1 MSQEQRRLVEIMRST
16 VADYG
21 DVLRA
26 RDAYAGGMQWLT
38 AKGNQYLTRY
48 RQDPLSG
55 DKKAISLGRR
65 TPETERIHDAFMKER
80 AELDARIA
88 ELRPAMAEQA
98 RMAKALRLSRA
109 PTAVG
114 GVLRAIGTSDLLDR
128 VTLVG
133 EASVYA
139 YENEMTSLLPR
150 DVLPDDGL
158 DLLVADVR
166 AADLI
171 DELVAVLRRAK
182 IPVTR
187 KRTRGNGAAEL
198 RTEED
203 LKIRL
208 FTSSSIERMVDDYES
223 HSAGHAPRWASEQ
236 TPIRSVVIDRSGR
249 AANIS
254 VLEPRAW
261 AILRCVVLDME
272 EMSATRH
279 ESSSDLVSATA
290 RLIQDRWPDPF
301 AEEIYGFGPLR
312 EALEGEEFPPA
323 TPWNVPNAFYFI

>member
-1 MSQEQRRLVEIMRST
+1 MFAVPMSREQRRLVESMRST
-16 VADYG
+16 FADYG

-38 AKGNQYLTRY
+38 AKGQQYLTRY

-55 DKKAISLGRR
+55 DKKAVSLGRR
-65 TPETERIHDAFMKER
+65 TAETEKIHDAFMKER

-88 ELRPAMAEQA
+88 ELRPVMAEQA
-98 RMAKALRLSRA
+98 RMAKALRLARA
-109 PTAVG
+109 PSEVG
-114 GVLRAIGTSDLLDR
+114 VVLRAIGTSDLLDH

-133 EASVYA
+133 EASIYA

-150 DVLPDDGL
+150 EVLPDEGL
-158 DLLVADVR
+158 DLLVAGVH
-166 AADLI
+166 AADSI

-182 IPVTR
+182 IPVR
-187 KRTRGNGAAEL
+187 PGRARGNDAAEL
-198 RTEED
+198 RTEEN

-249 AANIS
+249 AASVS

-272 EMSATRH
+272 EMSMGRREA
-279 ESSSDLVSATA
+279 SSELVSATA
-290 RLIQDRWPDPF
+290 RMIQDRWPDPF
-301 AEEIYGFGPLR
+301 VEEQVCGFAPLR
-312 EALEGEEFPPA
+312 DAVEGEEFPPS
-323 TPWNVPNAFYFI
+323 PRI

>member
-48 RQDPLSG
+48 RQDPLTG
-55 DKKAISLGRR
+55 DKKAGSLGRR
-65 TPETERIHDAFMKER
+65 TPETEKIYDAFMKER
-80 AELDARIA
+80 GELDARIA

-109 PTAVG
+109 PSEVG

-139 YENEMTSLLPR
+139 YENEMTSFLPR

-158 DLLVADVR
+158 DLLVADL
-166 AADLI
+166 ASADLL

-187 KRTRGNGAAEL
+187 KRAKGDVAEL
-198 RTEED
+198 RTD
-203 LKIRL
+203 DNLKIRL
-208 FTSSSIERMVDDYES
+208 LTSSSIERLVDDYES
-223 HSAGHAPRWASEQ
+223 DAAAHARRWASEQ
-236 TPIRSVVIDRSGR
+236 PPIRSVVIDRSGR
-249 AANIS
+249 AASIS

-261 AILRCVVLDME
+261 AILRCVLLDME
-272 EMSATRH
+272 EMSAGRRETST
-279 ESSSDLVSATA
+279 ELVSATA
-290 RLIQDRWPDPF
+290 RMIHDRWPEPF
-301 AEEIYGFGPLR
+301 AEEQIYGFGPLGD
-312 EALEGEEFPPA
+312 ALEGEEFLPP
-323 TPWNVPNAFYFI
+323 PRM

>member
-26 RDAYAGGMQWLT
+26 RDGYAGGMQWLT

-55 DKKAISLGRR
+55 DKKAVSLGRR
-65 TPETERIHDAFMKER
+65 TSETEKIHDEFMKER

-109 PTAVG
+109 PSEVG

-158 DLLVADVR
+158 DLLVSDVR

-182 IPVTR
+182 MPVTR
-187 KRTRGNGAAEL
+187 KRAKGNDAAEL

-223 HSAGHAPRWASEQ
+223 HSAGHAPHWAAEQ

-249 AANIS
+249 AAAIS

-261 AILRCVVLDME
+261 AILRCVVLDIE
-272 EMSATRH
+272 EMSGGRRD
-279 ESSSDLVSATA
+279 SSSELVSATA
-290 RLIQDRWPDPF
+290 RLIQDRWPEPF
-301 AEEIYGFGPLR
+301 TEEQVYGFGPLR
-312 EALEGEEFPPA
+312 ETLEGEEFPPL
-323 TPWNVPNAFYFI
+323 PRI

>member
-1 MSQEQRRLVEIMRST
+1 MYAAMSREQRRLVETMRST

-26 RDAYAGGMQWLT
+26 RDAYAGGMQWMT
-38 AKGNQYLTRY
+38 AKGHQYLTRY

-55 DKKAISLGRR
+55 DKKAVSLGRR
-65 TPETERIHDAFMKER
+65 SAETENIHDAFMKER
-80 AELDARIA
+80 TELDARIA

-109 PTAVG
+109 PSEVG
-114 GVLRAIGTSDLLDR
+114 AVLRAIGTSDLIDH

-133 EASVYA
+133 EAAVFA

-150 DVLPDDGL
+150 GVLPDEGV
-158 DLLVADVR
+158 DLLVAGVR
-166 AADLI
+166 AADSI

-182 IPVTR
+182 IPVR
-187 KRTRGNGAAEL
+187 PGRARGNDAAEL
-198 RTEED
+198 RTEEN

-223 HSAGHAPRWASEQ
+223 SSAGGAPRWAAEQ
-236 TPIRSVVIDRSGR
+236 TPIRSMVVDRSGR
-249 AANIS
+249 AASVS

-261 AILRCVVLDME
+261 AILRCVVLDMD
-272 EMSATRH
+272 EMSVGRREAAA
-279 ESSSDLVSATA
+279 ELVSAAA
-290 RLIQDRWPDPF
+290 RMIHDRWPEPF
-301 AEEIYGFGPLR
+301 AEEQIYGFGPLR
-312 EALEGEEFPPA
+312 DALGGEQFLPP
-323 TPWNVPNAFYFI
+323 PRF

>member
-1 MSQEQRRLVEIMRST
+1 MHAVPMSREQRRLVETMRST

-38 AKGNQYLTRY
+38 AKGHVYLTRY

-55 DKKAISLGRR
+55 EKKAVSLGRR
-65 TPETERIHDAFMKER
+65 TPQTEKIHDAFMKER

-98 RMAKALRLSRA
+98 RLAKALRLSRA
-109 PTAVG
+109 PSEVG
-114 GVLRAIGTSDLLDR
+114 AVLRAIGTSDLLDH

-139 YENEMTSLLPR
+139 YENEMTSLLPLE
-150 DVLPDDGL
+150 VLPDEGL
-158 DLLVADVR
+158 DLLVDGVR
-166 AADLI
+166 AADSI

-182 IPVTR
+182 IPVSQ
-187 KRTRGNGAAEL
+187 KRGGDNDAAEL
-198 RTEED
+198 RTEEN

-208 FTSSSIERMVDDYES
+208 FTSSSVERMVDDFES
-223 HSAGHAPRWASEQ
+223 HSAGHAPRWAAEQ

-249 AANIS
+249 AASVS

-261 AILRCVVLDME
+261 CILRCVVLDME
-272 EMSATRH
+272 EISVGRRETSA
-279 ESSSDLVSATA
+279 ELVSATA
-290 RLIQDRWPDPF
+290 RLVQDRWPEPF
-301 AEEIYGFGPLR
+301 AEEQIYGFGPLR
-312 EALEGEEFPPA
+312 DALEGEKYPPS
-323 TPWNVPNAFYFI
+323 PRL